1 MKGDIKMRF
10 EECVAEL
17 ITIFDEEMEV
27 INNEFDVEN
36 FSGFSDETNDLIDKI
51 IVYAQSLSEGTLK
64 IEDIIREGL

>member
-1 MKGDIKMRF
+1 MRF

-27 INNEFDVEN
+27 INNEFEVEN
-36 FSGFSDETNDLIDKI
+36 FSGFSEETNDLIDKI

>member
-27 INNEFDVEN
+27 INNEFEVEN